1 VEIAMTETGDT
12 YQQQAYSYVRD
23 KILSMEFKPGDRVA
37 DSSIA
42 SELNISRTPVR
53 EALQRLEIE
62 GLLSSKVRRG
72 WKVTSLTIKDIEDI
86 FDLKCEIE
94 GLIARKAAIC
104 EDDDNRKALK
114 DLLNGMKEASSIND
128 IDSWIEIDASLHHLL
143 YVMAQNERAERIINN
158 LNDQWHRLRT
168 GFIKLQGRLDRATDQ
183 HEKVVLAI
191 LDCDPARADAAMH
204 EHLNDV
210 RKGLLQVL
218 VTLIL
223 PYARNG
229 L

>member
-1 VEIAMTETGDT
+1 MANSTET
-12 YQQQAYSYVRD
+12 YQQQAYNYVRD
-23 KILSMEFKPGDRVA
+23 RILSMAFKPGDRIT

-62 GLLSSKVRRG
+62 GLLSSEARRG

-104 EDDDNRKALK
+104 KDDDHRKTLQE
-114 DLLNGMKEASSIND
+114 LLGAMKEASSNSD
-128 IDSWIEIDASLHHLL
+128 IDSWIEIDSSIHHLF

-168 GFIKLQGRLDRATDQ
+168 GFIKLKGRLDPATDQ
-183 HEKVVLAI
+183 HAKVILAI
-191 LDCDPARADAAMH
+191 LDGDPDAADAAMH

-210 RKGLLQVL
+210 RNGLLQVL
-218 VTLIL
+218 VTMIL